1 MLAPIGREAGT
12 LAFDIESYYERYGPM
27 VLRRCR
33 SLLRSDA
40 QAQDIMQDV
49 FVALL
54 RHQDRIEDVAPA
66 ALLLRVATNL
76 CLNRL
81 RADRTRAEDADDEQL
96 RRIAGTAH
104 EAEGRTLARD
114 LLRKLFR
121 TDDPLA
127 ASSQTIAVMHYLD
140 GMTLEEVAR
149 NAGMSVSGVRK
160 RLDTVRARLVKLD
173 DETAPPC

>member
-1 MLAPIGREAGT
+1 M
-12 LAFDIESYYERYGPM
+12 AFDIESYYERYGPM

-33 SLLRSDA
+33 TLLRSDA
-40 QAQDIMQDV
+40 QAQDAMQDV
-49 FVALL
+49 FVAVL
-54 RHQDRIEDVAPA
+54 RHHDRLEDVAPA

-76 CLNRL
+76 CLNQL
-81 RADRTRAEDADDEQL
+81 RSTRTRAEDADDEQL

-104 EAEGRTLARD
+104 EVGEGRTLARD

-121 TDDPLA
+121 ADDPLA

-149 NAGMSVSGVRK
+149 NVGMSVSGVRK
-160 RLDTVRARLVKLD
+160 RLDTVRARLTRLD
-173 DETAPPC
+173 GEVSLPAP

>member
-1 MLAPIGREAGT
+1 

-40 QAQDIMQDV
+40 QAQDAMQDV
-49 FVALL
+49 FVGVL
-54 RHQDRIEDVAPA
+54 RHQDRLDDVAPA
-66 ALLLRVATNL
+66 ALLLRVATNT

-81 RADRTRAEDADDEQL
+81 RSERTRAEDADDEQL

-104 EAEGRTLARD
+104 EVGEGRALARD

-121 TDDPLA
+121 ADDPLA

-140 GMTLEEVAR
+140 GMTLKEVAR
-149 NAGMSVSGVRK
+149 EAGLSVSGVRK
-160 RLDTVRARLVKLD
+160 RLDTVRARLAKL
-173 DETAPPC
+173 EESELPPAS